1 MPELLDIPDEGYIHL
16 IRLIRS
22 DLKLNIWGETFSM
35 PKEVMYE
42 YVRATIFTEFHLLN
56 VFLGDKLITQFEYRL
71 SSLNQENLQTLL
83 KEMDVYL
90 TKLKTYVKS
99 NKR

>member
-1 MPELLDIPDEGYIHL
+1 LPDVFDIPYEGYIHI
-16 IRLIRS
+16 IRFIRS

-56 VFLGDKLITQFEYRL
+56 VFLGDKLIKQFEYRL
-71 SSLNQENLQTLL
+71 PSLNQENLQTLL
-83 KEMDVYL
+83 RDMGPYL
-90 TKLKTYVKS
+90 TKLKPHIKG
-99 NKR
+99 NK